1 MTRGGRRHRLVIYRV
16 ILNRWWPETLAM
28 GGVLALIAWRVY
40 SNPIWQNESWRWQML
55 AGFAGVTILAGIILA
70 AMRSMAYVQVFPQY
84 VKLATP
90 FMRLKISYKRVRRT
104 TTAEMRGLFPPS
116 QVRGWKRDVIS
127 PLGGRTAV
135 VLELNGWPADP
146 KMMRMFLA
154 HFFFKDKTPHFV
166 ILVDDWMKF
175 STELE
180 SMRSGGGNTEP
191 RGPKREANQSILARL
206 PRKDS

>member
-1 MTRGGRRHRLVIYRV
+1 MTRGGRRHGLVIYRK
-16 ILNRWWPETLAM
+16 ILNRLWPETLAM
-28 GGVLALIAWRVY
+28 GLILALIAWKTHQI
-40 SNPIWQNESWRWQML
+40 PLGQNEPWRWQML
-55 AGFAGVTILAGIILA
+55 AGFAGVTIVAGIVLA
-70 AMRSMAYVQVFPQY
+70 AMRGMAYVQVFPQY

-90 FMRLKISYKRVRRT
+90 FMRLNISYKRVRHT
-104 TTAEMRGLFPPS
+104 TTTEMRALFPPG
-116 QVRGWKRDVIS
+116 QMRGWKRDVVS

-135 VLELNGWPADP
+135 VLELNSWPADP
-146 KMMRMFLA
+146 KMMRVFLS

-180 SMRSGGGNTEP
+180 SMRSGGGKTAP
-191 RGPKREANQSILARL
+191 QQKREVKQSILSRL

>member
-1 MTRGGRRHRLVIYRV
+1 MTRGGRRHRLVIYRE
-16 ILNRWWPETLAM
+16 ILNRWWPETMELGAL
-28 GGVLALIAWRVY
+28 LALVAWGTYR
-40 SNPIWQNESWRWQML
+40 NPIGQSEPWRWQAL
-55 AGFAGVTILAGIILA
+55 AAFAGMTFIAGIILA
-70 AMRSMAYVQVFPQY
+70 AMRSMAFVQVFPQY
-84 VKLATP
+84 LKLATP
-90 FMRLKISYKRVRRT
+90 FMRVNISYKRVRRS
-104 TTAEMRGLFPPS
+104 TTAEMRALFPPERT
-116 QVRGWKRDVIS
+116 RGWKRSVVS

-146 KMMRMFLA
+146 KMMRIFLS

-180 SMRSGGGNTEP
+180 SMRSGGGKTEP
-191 RGPKREANQSILARL
+191 QQKREVKQSILSRL